1 MKLARLRGLALASL
15 ITLLL
20 AGCGNSKPESTVEKA
35 LAIPATCENQKI
47 IDALPADVRA
57 NAKYIPTTWQPAQGS
72 DLEAVLNSGGLACS
86 YGIQNA
92 EIGAT
97 IYWTATD
104 FSIFDSRKAS
114 WIALGMKELKLA
126 NGDTAYAVEDNKSLN
141 PEIHSWAIE
150 ISHKNVWI
158 HIGATYVYTLKD
170 AQPIIAAAIAS
181 LS

>member
-1 MKLARLRGLALASL
+1 MKSARLRGLALAPL
-15 ITLLL
+15 ISLLL
-20 AGCGNSKPESTVEKA
+20 TGCANSKSESSTEKV
-35 LAIPATCENQKI
+35 LTIPATCENQKI

-57 NAKYIPTTWQPAQGS
+57 NAKYIPTKWQPATGT
-72 DLEAVLNSGGLACS
+72 DLETVLNNGGLACS

-104 FSIFDSRKAS
+104 FSIFESRKEG
-114 WIALGMKELKLA
+114 WIALGMKEIKLA
-126 NGDTAYAVEDNKSLN
+126 NGDTAYAVGDNKSLN

-170 AQPIIAAAIAS
+170 AQPIIDAAIAS
-181 LS
+181 LH